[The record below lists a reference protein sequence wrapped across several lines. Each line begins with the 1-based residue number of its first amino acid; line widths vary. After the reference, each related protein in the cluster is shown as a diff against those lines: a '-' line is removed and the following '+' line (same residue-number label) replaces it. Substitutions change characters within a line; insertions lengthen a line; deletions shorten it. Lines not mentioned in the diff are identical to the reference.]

1 MTLPDRARVV
11 IIGGGV
17 GGTSIAY
24 HLVKRGW
31 RDVVLLERAQLTSGS
46 TFHSAGLVG
55 QLRST
60 MPLTRLMMNSVAL
73 YAGLTDETGVDVGWH
88 PVGSLRLASSRER
101 MEELE
106 RQAGWATS
114 FGLPLELVSAEEAHR
129 RFPLMTREG
138 VLGAA
143 FLPTDGYLDP
153 SGLALA
159 LAEGARRGGARICEG
174 VRVTGMGVDHGA
186 VHRVD
191 TEQGSIEAEVVVNAG
206 GIYAPEIAAMA
217 ELTVPIIPMAHQYLL
232 ARIKEQIP
240 EDLPTMRD
248 PDLLVYFRRDAS
260 GLVMGGYER
269 DPAPWGLDG
278 IAGDFNNRLL
288 PEDWSR
294 FEPLSQN
301 AIKRVP
307 ALEHSDV
314 IKLIN
319 GPEAFTPDNEFV
331 LGESSVR
338 GLFVAA
344 GFCAHGIAGAGGM
357 GQAMA
362 EWIVDGEPSLDLW
375 KMDLR
380 RFGDAYRKRDYT
392 LVRTV
397 EVYSTYYDIHY
408 PNEERQAGR
417 PLRLSPTYPRLT
429 ALGASFGEKSGWER
443 PNWFEPN
450 ANRFPLPL
458 AGEGQGGGRP
468 SGWAGHHWSPAI
480 PAEHRATRECA
491 GLFDETSFAKIEVS
505 GRGALGFLQRLCD
518 NEMDRPVGSVT
529 YTQMLNRRG
538 GIECDFTVTRLDED
552 RFLIV
557 TGTAFGNHDLGWMR
571 KHDPLDGSITLEDVG
586 ASRACL
592 GLWGPRAR
600 DILQPLSGADLS
612 NDAFP
617 YLTAQ
622 PITVGAIPCLALRVT
637 YVGELGWELYCPI
650 DRGLELWDALWQAG
664 SALGM
669 VAGGYR
675 AIDSMRLEKGYRV
688 WSTDITPEDN
698 PYEAGL
704 GFTVRLG
711 KPIDFIGKEALIKA
725 KADGVT
731 RRLRPLLLDDGS
743 AIALG
748 GEPVRLS
755 PSPSGG
761 GQGGGIIGRVT
772 SGGYG
777 YTIDRSIAY
786 AYLPS
791 AQAAPGTGAQVQVF
805 GRWVPATVA
814 REPLY
819 DPAGERIRS

>member
-1 MTLPDRARVV
+1 VTLPDRARVV

-73 YAGLTDETGVDVGWH
+73 YAGLNAETGVDVGWR

-114 FGLPLELVSAEEAHR
+114 FGLPLELVSADEARR
-129 RFPLMTREG
+129 RFPLMTQDG

-153 SGLALA
+153 SGLTLA
-159 LAEGARRGGARICEG
+159 LAEGARRGGAQICEG
-174 VRVTGMGVDHGA
+174 VRVTGIGVDRGA
-186 VHRVD
+186 VHRVE
-191 TEQGSIEAEVVVNAG
+191 TERGSIEAEVVVNAG

-217 ELTVPIIPMAHQYLL
+217 QLTVPIIPMAHQYLL
-232 ARIKEQIP
+232 ARIKEQVP

-278 IAGDFNNRLL
+278 IGRDFNNRLL

-307 ALEHSDV
+307 ALEHGDV

-357 GQAMA
+357 GRAMA
-362 EWIVDGEPSLDLW
+362 EWIIDGEPSLDLW

-392 LVRTV
+392 LVRTI

-450 ANRFPLPL
+450 ADAFPPPL
-458 AGEGQGGGRP
+458 AP
-468 SGWAGHHWSPAI
+468 AGWAGHHWSPAI
-480 PAEHRATRECA
+480 PAEHRATRERA

-529 YTQMLNRRG
+529 YTQMLNQRG
-538 GIECDFTVTRLDED
+538 GIECDFTVTRLEED

-571 KHDPLDGSITLEDVG
+571 KHDPLNGSLTLEDVG

-600 DILQPLSGADLS
+600 DILQPLTGADLS

-622 PITVGAIPCLALRVT
+622 RIMVGAIPCLALRVT

-650 DRGLELWDALWQAG
+650 DRGLELWDTLWQAG
-664 SALGM
+664 SAFGL

-711 KPIDFIGKEALIKA
+711 KPVDFIGKVALIKA

-731 RRLRPLLLDDGS
+731 RRLRPLLLEDGS

-791 AQAAPGTGAQVQVF
+791 GQAAPGTSAQVQVF
-805 GRWVPATVA
+805 GRWVSATVA
-814 REPLY
+814 REPLF